1 MPRSFENVNPV
12 VYGKSD
18 NRLITSSDEDEDVHD
33 EIDRREVF
41 DLIRGIKDPEYPL
54 TLEELNVVQQDLI
67 YVSDEKSEVE
77 LQFTPT
83 VPHCS
88 MASLIGLSLKTQLL
102 RALPSRFKISII
114 VTPGSHSSESSVNKQ
129 LNDKERVAAA
139 LENSNLTEVINQC
152 IAKAV

>member
-1 MPRSFENVNPV
+1 M
-12 VYGKSD
+12 
-18 NRLITSSDEDEDVHD
+18 
-33 EIDRREVF
+33 
-41 DLIRGIKDPEYPL
+41 
-54 TLEELNVVQQDLI
+54 QQDLI
-67 YVSDEKSEVE
+67 YVSDEKSEVD

-88 MASLIGLSLKTQLL
+88 MAALIGLSLKTQLL
-102 RALPSRFKISII
+102 RALPSRFKISIS

-152 IAKAV
+152 IANAV